1 MELLTSS
8 LTGGS
13 AWFDEE
19 RHLYF
24 MDGQPHR
31 LLSGSQIAKA
41 FTPEFPRDVI
51 LASLEKKHG
60 VRREVF
66 ETSWN
71 LKRDASLH
79 YGNAI
84 HVALQAYGEGLDV
97 PGKPVICAAPH
108 LNQITREFFTDERR
122 EEEALYEQFVISEE
136 HGTCGLVDRVVVLS
150 WDERVCVVEDV
161 KTNAD
166 LHKGSGK
173 LLGPFS
179 KLPNTPWGSY
189 TIQLNAYAEML
200 EAAGWTVE
208 GLTIHHLKDGWKEL
222 QVDRVKVLENLQER
236 VKG

>member
-1 MELLTSS
+1 MELLTSA
-8 LTGGS
+8 LTEGQ
-13 AWFDEE
+13 AYFDEE
-19 RHLYF
+19 RHEYWVGDDENDVVLA
-24 MDGQPHR
+24 R
-31 LLSGSQIAKA
+31 LLSGSQIAERYK
-41 FTPEFPRDVI
+41 PEFPREVI
-51 LASLEKKHG
+51 LNSLAAKHG
-60 VRREVF
+60 VDPDVF
-66 ETSWN
+66 ARSWD

-79 YGNAI
+79 FGNAV
-84 HVALQAYGEGLDV
+84 HTALQAYGEGLHV
-97 PGKPVICAAPH
+97 PGKEVICAAPF
-108 LNQITREFFTDERR
+108 LNEITRDFFTDARR
-122 EEEALYEQFVISEE
+122 EEEALYESFVINEE

-222 QVDRVKVLENLQER
+222 PVDRVKVLEHL
-236 VKG
+236 